1 MALRLRSKLVNF
13 CIGFVCA
20 HSVFSMFGHLST
32 QHENQIANSF
42 VSSQIEQVDCI
53 YIYFLGRMDILMTL
67 QYDCQ
72 NIKES
77 VRISFKSMSVE
88 NKFPNL

>member
-1 MALRLRSKLVNF
+1 MSLVQQVRKNFQSHLFHVDLHSMALRLRSKLVNF

-53 YIYFLGRMDILMTL
+53 YIFSRKNGHIDDFTI
-67 QYDCQ
+67 
-72 NIKES
+72 
-77 VRISFKSMSVE
+77 
-88 NKFPNL
+88 